1 MNKDVEER
9 NDVYF
14 ATKQIECNIV
24 HTVNKFGR
32 RMCYSMY
39 SYLKAWE
46 EYELAR
52 RTQQHRRNRQPTLTD
67 AQTREK
73 KKKESKQPRFQR
85 SFDGVRLFE
94 REHEIQISVDMHRA
108 ANPDKFLWW
117 ENTAGINFS
126 ANPDNILWWIN
137 SAGNTP

>member
-1 MNKDVEER
+1 MLLNVLIPQSLGRVRARAKDTTTSPESPAHSHRCANEREE
-9 NDVYF
+9 
-14 ATKQIECNIV
+14 E
-24 HTVNKFGR
+24 
-32 RMCYSMY
+32 
-39 SYLKAWE
+39 
-46 EYELAR
+46 
-52 RTQQHRRNRQPTLTD
+52 
-67 AQTREK
+67 
-73 KKKESKQPRFQR
+73 KESRQPRFQR

-117 ENTAGINFS
+117 ENTAGINFP